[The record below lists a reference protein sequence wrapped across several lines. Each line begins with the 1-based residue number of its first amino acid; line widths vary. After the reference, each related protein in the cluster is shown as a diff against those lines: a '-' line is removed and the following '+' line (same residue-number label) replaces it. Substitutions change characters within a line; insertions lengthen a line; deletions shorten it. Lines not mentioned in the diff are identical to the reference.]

1 MVAQM
6 CGDSSFAPFP
16 NSHCGAVGLSEE
28 ISDFSKWVM
37 WHGHDSAHGHN
48 QHLWHL
54 WAHSVSTKKK
64 SSQSVSRLLQQFK
77 FDDQSFFLFFTFNPC
92 VLRKPNN
99 GRIHPS
105 LADFSEA
112 FGDFGF
118 GRVFFLQQFC
128 TFERWTNKKT
138 YPSFWCF
145 FHLLFQAGKCP
156 KKTRILASNSPPPRC
171 LRSCSGSTY
180 LFFQG
185 DFFSVDA
192 GLVMARETRGLVPR
206 AWNEGKLL
214 RYRDLRFSAGWGDS
228 NQMMVI
234 VKESN
239 PQEMPKIW
247 RFRNHRPICP
257 DTLSFSIVVT
267 ELFHGWCCRY
277 LPKKVAEKALLIFEA
292 WTVALSFSITG
303 IPVTTILTGDL
314 SCRNSGDLSH
324 GLMILW

>member
-16 NSHCGAVGLSEE
+16 NSHCGAGAEWGNLRFFQMGDVTRPW
-28 ISDFSKWVM
+28 FSTWSQPAPMTPLGTLRV
-37 WHGHDSAHGHN
+37 N
-48 QHLWHL
+48 E
-54 WAHSVSTKKK
+54 KK
-64 SSQSVSRLLQQFK
+64 SSQSVDFCSNSSLKINRF
-77 FDDQSFFLFFTFNPC
+77 FSVFFFLNPS
-92 VLRKPNN
+92 VLRKPSN

-105 LADFSEA
+105 LDDFSEA

-118 GRVFFLQQFC
+118 GRIFFLQQFC
-128 TFERWTNKKT
+128 TFERSTNKKK
-138 YPSFWCF
+138 YPSFWVF
-145 FHLLFQAGKCP
+145 FHLLFQAGKCQ
-156 KKTRILASNSPPPRC
+156 KRQDSRIQTTPLHPAAVQDR
-171 LRSCSGSTY
+171 LIFFSGR
-180 LFFQG
+180 F
-185 DFFSVDA
+185 FFSVDS
-192 GLVMARETRGLVPR
+192 GLVMARETRGLVPGTKGSCWGIATSYLCR
-206 AWNEGKLL
+206 L
-214 RYRDLRFSAGWGDS
+214 RGF

-239 PQEMPKIW
+239 PPKMPKIW
-247 RFRNHRPICP
+247 RFRNHLRPICP

-292 WTVALSFSITG
+292 WTVALNFSMSG